1 MHDTFHVHRDRFS
14 DNPTGKPA
22 CTTNITMQY
31 YPSYKLNRAG
41 GNCEK
46 YKKALH
52 LKYSLAWYSHY
63 YGFAGKKNENNALG
77 SPRVK
82 KGIQRGAGGSLG
94 SYCPK

>member
-1 MHDTFHVHRDRFS
+1 M
-14 DNPTGKPA
+14 
-22 CTTNITMQY
+22 
-31 YPSYKLNRAG
+31 NRAG

-82 KGIQRGAGGSLG
+82 KGIQHSSQGVDFRRLLSKIGVDIGDTNETDV
-94 SYCPK
+94 